1 MCPSQNIDEFL
12 NEFRCN
18 KSIAFFL
25 GTGSDITGI
34 YPKTN
39 KYNSTF
45 YRDPKKFQMTWD
57 NLLLEL
63 SAAACI
69 DLEEQNAINNI
80 KSSPLKAAIL
90 KNKLGDSYI
99 PIIQNWLYS
108 RCNHTILLDSYEY
121 FANYQKNPSATELQ
135 QVPFASL
142 FVIADVILRQRSV
155 KAVFTQ
161 NYNNFLSE
169 VMKILLEKDKARDEK
184 QYPLRQNCRP
194 IDIYDG
200 WRDMPF
206 DENVFFI
213 YHVHG
218 FIPPPSEMIPKKQD
232 NHIVLSDEEFHQ
244 LSKDVFSWQN
254 VAQLNYLAHYTCV
267 MLGLS
272 LEDLTSLRLLRY
284 ANLER
289 SSEKVYWI
297 KAGDGGEKNATQLRL
312 LMEYFET
319 QNLCVVND
327 ADGYSHFYHTL
338 IETVKHKD
346 NGNG

>member
-1 MCPSQNIDEFL
+1 MCPSQNIQELLDEFKA
-12 NEFRCN
+12 N
-18 KSIAFFL
+18 KSIALFL
-25 GTGSDITGI
+25 GAGSDITTQ
-34 YPKTN
+34 YPNTEKYKSEFFQN
-39 KYNSTF
+39 K
-45 YRDPKKFQMTWD
+45 DLFQMNWN

-63 SAAACI
+63 SKAACI
-69 DLEEQNAINNI
+69 DSEEQKAINEI

-90 KNKLGDSYI
+90 KNKLGGSYI
-99 PIIQNWLYS
+99 PIIQNWLYT
-108 RCNHTILLDSYEY
+108 RCNRSILLDSYEY
-121 FANYQKNPSATELQ
+121 FEIYKESQSEYRLKST
-135 QVPFASL
+135 PFASL
-142 FVIADVILRQRSV
+142 FVIADIILRQPSV
-155 KAVFTQ
+155 KVVLTQ

-169 VMKILLEKDKARDEK
+169 AMKILLEKNKED
-184 QYPLRQNCRP
+184 YPFRQNCKP

-218 FIPPPSEMIPKKQD
+218 FIPPPSEMIPQRQN

-254 VAQLNYLAHYTCV
+254 VAQLNYLTHYTCIL
-267 MLGLS
+267 LGLS

-297 KAGDGGEKNATQLRL
+297 KAGDGGEKESTQLRL
-312 LMEYFET
+312 LMEYFES

-327 ADGYSHFYHTL
+327 ANGYSHFYHTL
-338 IETVKHKD
+338 METVKHKD
-346 NGNG
+346 NGK

>member
-1 MCPSQNIDEFL
+1 MCPSQNIQELLDEFKA
-12 NEFRCN
+12 N
-18 KSIAFFL
+18 KSIALFL
-25 GTGSDITGI
+25 GAGSDITTQ
-34 YPKTN
+34 YPNIEKYKSEFFQN
-39 KYNSTF
+39 K
-45 YRDPKKFQMTWD
+45 DLFQMNWN

-63 SAAACI
+63 SNAACI
-69 DLEEQNAINNI
+69 DSEEQKAINEI

-90 KNKLGDSYI
+90 KNKLGGSYI
-99 PIIQNWLYS
+99 PIIQNWLYT
-108 RCNHTILLDSYEY
+108 RCNRGILLDSYEY
-121 FANYQKNPSATELQ
+121 FKAYKESPSEDRLKET
-135 QVPFASL
+135 PFASL
-142 FVIADVILRQRSV
+142 FVIADVILRQPSI

-169 VMKILLEKDKARDEK
+169 AMKILLDKNKED
-184 QYPLRQNCRP
+184 YPFRQNCKP

-218 FIPPPSEMIPKKQD
+218 FIPSPSEMMPQKEN

-254 VAQLNYLAHYTCV
+254 VAQLYYLTHYTCV

-297 KAGDGGEKNATQLRL
+297 KASDGGEKESTQLRL
-312 LMEYFET
+312 LMEYFES
-319 QNLCVVND
+319 QSLCVVND

-338 IETVKHKD
+338 METVKHKD
-346 NGNG
+346 NGK

>member
-1 MCPSQNIDEFL
+1 MCPSQNIQELLDEFKA
-12 NEFRCN
+12 N
-18 KSIAFFL
+18 KSIALFL
-25 GTGSDITGI
+25 GTGSDMTGL
-34 YPKTN
+34 YPKKD
-39 KYNSTF
+39 KYKSEF
-45 YRDPKKFQMTWD
+45 FQVTPDGKRPFLMSWN

-63 SAAACI
+63 SKAACI
-69 DLEEQNAINNI
+69 NSDEEKAINEI

-90 KNKLGDSYI
+90 KNKLGGSYI
-99 PIIQNWLYS
+99 PIIQNWLYT
-108 RCNHTILLDSYEY
+108 RCNRSILLDSYEWFEAY
-121 FANYQKNPSATELQ
+121 KESPSEDRLKET
-135 QVPFASL
+135 PFASL
-142 FVIADVILRQRSV
+142 FTLADVILRQPSIKV
-155 KAVFTQ
+155 VFTQ

-169 VMKILLEKDKARDEK
+169 AMKILLDKNKSD
-184 QYPLRQNCRP
+184 YPCRQNCKP

-206 DENVFFI
+206 DEDVFFI

-218 FIPPPSEMIPKKQD
+218 FIPPPSEMIPQKEN

-254 VAQLNYLAHYTCV
+254 VAQLNYLTHYTCIL
-267 MLGLS
+267 LGLS

-297 KAGDGGEKNATQLRL
+297 KAGDGEATQLRL
-312 LMEYFET
+312 LMEYFES

-327 ADGYSHFYHTL
+327 AEGYTHFYHTL
-338 IETVKHKD
+338 METVKHKD
-346 NGNG
+346 NGK

>member
-1 MCPSQNIDEFL
+1 MCPSQNIQELLDEFKA
-12 NEFRCN
+12 N
-18 KSIAFFL
+18 KSIALFL
-25 GTGSDITGI
+25 GAGSDITTQ
-34 YPKTN
+34 YPNTEKYKSEFFQN
-39 KYNSTF
+39 K
-45 YRDPKKFQMTWD
+45 DLFQLNWN

-63 SAAACI
+63 SKAACI
-69 DLEEQNAINNI
+69 DPEEQKAINEI

-90 KNKLGDSYI
+90 KNKLGGSYI
-99 PIIQNWLYS
+99 PIIQNWLYT
-108 RCNHTILLDSYEY
+108 RCNRSILLDSYENFKAY
-121 FANYQKNPSATELQ
+121 KESPSEDRLKET
-135 QVPFASL
+135 PFASL
-142 FVIADVILRQRSV
+142 FVIADIILRQPSI

-169 VMKILLEKDKARDEK
+169 AMKILLDKNKEDH
-184 QYPLRQNCRP
+184 PFRQNCKP

-218 FIPPPSEMIPKKQD
+218 FIPPPSEMIPKREN

-254 VAQLNYLAHYTCV
+254 VAQLNYLTHYTCIL
-267 MLGLS
+267 LGLS

-297 KAGDGGEKNATQLRL
+297 KAGDGGEKESTQLRL
-312 LMEYFET
+312 LMEYFES

-327 ADGYSHFYHTL
+327 ANGYSHFYHTL
-338 IETVKHKD
+338 METVKYKD
-346 NGNG
+346 NGK

>member
-1 MCPSQNIDEFL
+1 MCPSQNIQELLDEFKV
-12 NEFRCN
+12 N
-18 KSIAFFL
+18 KSIALFL
-25 GTGSDITGI
+25 GAGSDITTQ
-34 YPKTN
+34 YPNTEKYKSEFFQN
-39 KYNSTF
+39 K
-45 YRDPKKFQMTWD
+45 DLFQLNWN

-63 SAAACI
+63 SNAACI
-69 DLEEQNAINNI
+69 DSEEQKAINEI

-90 KNKLGDSYI
+90 KNKLGGSYI
-99 PIIQNWLYS
+99 PIIQNWLYT
-108 RCNHTILLDSYEY
+108 RCNRSILLDSYEY
-121 FANYQKNPSATELQ
+121 FKAYKEYPNEDRLKET
-135 QVPFASL
+135 PFASL
-142 FVIADVILRQRSV
+142 FVIADVILRQPSI

-169 VMKILLEKDKARDEK
+169 AMKILLEKNKED
-184 QYPLRQNCRP
+184 YPFRQNCKP

-218 FIPPPSEMIPKKQD
+218 FIPPPSEMIPQRQN

-254 VAQLNYLAHYTCV
+254 VAQLYYLTHYTCV

-297 KAGDGGEKNATQLRL
+297 KAGDGGEKESTQLRL
-312 LMEYFET
+312 LMEYFES

-327 ADGYSHFYHTL
+327 ADGYSHFYYTL
-338 IETVKHKD
+338 MEAVKHKD
-346 NGNG
+346 NGK

>member
-1 MCPSQNIDEFL
+1 MCPSQNIQELLDEFKA
-12 NEFRCN
+12 N
-18 KSIAFFL
+18 KSIALFL
-25 GTGSDITGI
+25 GTGSDMTGL
-34 YPKTN
+34 YPNTEKYKSEFFQN
-39 KYNSTF
+39 K
-45 YRDPKKFQMTWD
+45 DLFQMNWN

-63 SAAACI
+63 SKAACI
-69 DLEEQNAINNI
+69 NSDEEDAINEI

-90 KNKLGDSYI
+90 KNKLGGSYI
-99 PIIQNWLYS
+99 PIIQNWLYT
-108 RCNHTILLDSYEY
+108 RCNRSILLDSYEY
-121 FANYQKNPSATELQ
+121 FRAYKNSPSENLLKET
-135 QVPFASL
+135 PFASL
-142 FVIADVILRQRSV
+142 FTIADVILRQPSI

-161 NYNNFLSE
+161 NYNSFLFE
-169 VMKILLEKDKARDEK
+169 AMKILLDKDKAD
-184 QYPLRQNCRP
+184 YPRRQNCKP

-206 DENVFFI
+206 DEDVFFI

-218 FIPPPSEMIPKKQD
+218 FIPPPSEMIPQKEN

-254 VAQLNYLAHYTCV
+254 VAQLNYLTHYTCIL
-267 MLGLS
+267 LGLS
-272 LEDLTSLRLLRY
+272 LEDLTSLRSLRY

-297 KAGDGGEKNATQLRL
+297 KAGDGGEDGATQLRL
-312 LMEYFET
+312 LIEYFET

-338 IETVKHKD
+338 METVKHK
-346 NGNG
+346 GNGK